1 MSAYKCYITVEERDA
16 VMVMPV
22 GFLIYASVLR
32 SPRVG
37 TFITIGNG
45 IVFLQSSL
53 QDLFREETP

>member
-1 MSAYKCYITVEERDA
+1 MYITVEERTA

-22 GFLIYASVLR
+22 SSPIYASVLR